1 MGIAALAATAA
12 NAEPWWGYG
21 GYSLGWW
28 GKSAPCVNAA
38 NVPVPCAGKRK
49 REAEAEAD
57 PYLVYGLP
65 VELNCKNA
73 WGWPVPCAQEGEAK
87 KKREAE
93 AKPYYGYGYGGYAYG
108 KRSADSDAD
117 YYAVHGP
124 WWGSVGLVHTSWFG
138 DCYNNEGEKVAC

>member
-1 MGIAALAATAA
+1 M
-12 NAEPWWGYG
+12 
-21 GYSLGWW
+21 
-28 GKSAPCVNAA
+28 SAPCVNAA

-65 VELNCKNA
+65 IELNCKNA

-93 AKPYYGYGYGGYAYG
+93 AKPYYGYGYGLPVVSVKTVELEAG
-108 KRSADSDAD
+108 KD
-117 YYAVHGP
+117 P
-124 WWGSVGLVHTSWFG
+124 WGLHVLCPKKRRGKPRPRLSHTTVT
-138 DCYNNEGEKVAC
+138 DMVCP